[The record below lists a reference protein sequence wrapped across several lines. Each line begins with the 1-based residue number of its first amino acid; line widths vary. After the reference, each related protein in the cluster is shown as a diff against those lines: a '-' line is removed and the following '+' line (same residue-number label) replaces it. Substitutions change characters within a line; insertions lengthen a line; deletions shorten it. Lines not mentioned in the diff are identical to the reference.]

1 MRRIAFLF
9 CAATLAGCTKS
20 EPKTAADTTP
30 VAAPVPEVAAPAPTP
45 ISLAQVAG
53 KWDVKATN
61 EAGDT
66 TLTQYV
72 LTATAD
78 KTGWSIKFPNGLKV
92 PMQVTSVAGDSIT
105 IAGGPYAS
113 VLRKGVK
120 VSTEGTFR
128 LQDGNLVGTTIAHY
142 KVSTPDSVLHLK
154 TAGTRAK

>member
-20 EPKTAADTTP
+20 ETNTTADTTP
-30 VAAPVPEVAAPAPTP
+30 VAAPVPEVAAPAPAP
-45 ISLAQVAG
+45 VSLAQVAG
-53 KWDVKATN
+53 KWDVKVTN
-61 EAGDT
+61 EAGDS

-78 KTGWSIKFPNGLKV
+78 KSGWSIKFPSGLTV

-105 IAGGPYAS
+105 TAAGPYSS

-128 LQDGNLVGTTIAHY
+128 LQDGKIVGTTIAHY

-154 TAGTRAK
+154 MAGTSAK